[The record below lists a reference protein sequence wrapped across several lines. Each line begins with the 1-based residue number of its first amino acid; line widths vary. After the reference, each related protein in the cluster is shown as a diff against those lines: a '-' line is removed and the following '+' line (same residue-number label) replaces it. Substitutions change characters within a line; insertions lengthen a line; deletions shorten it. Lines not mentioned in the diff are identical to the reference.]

1 MPPAEG
7 GGMEIFMNEKKEVVL
22 ACENLVKIYANSD
35 IETKV
40 LKGINLKIYKGSIN
54 LIYGKSGS
62 GKTTLLNLLATL
74 DKVTSGSIYL
84 NGNAYQNL
92 SEGQLSKLRGNRF
105 GFVFQAYNLIENI
118 SVKDN
123 IYCLAYIN
131 GKEIDRSYYEF
142 LIETLGIS
150 NLQAK
155 TPKQLSGG
163 EQQRVA
169 IARAMILKPDII
181 FADEPTGNLDSE
193 NSRQIMQLF
202 RKLNKEYN
210 TTFIIVSHD
219 ENLVEQG
226 DNVILLKD
234 GVVNEN

>member
-22 ACENLVKIYANSD
+22 VCENLVKTYANSD

-84 NGNAYQNL
+84 NGNAYKNL

-123 IYCLAYIN
+123 IYCPAYIN

-150 NLQAK
+150 NLQEK

-234 GVVNEN
+234 GVINEN

>member
-1 MPPAEG
+1 
-7 GGMEIFMNEKKEVVL
+7 MNEKKEVVL
-22 ACENLVKIYANSD
+22 ACENLVKTYANSD

-123 IYCLAYIN
+123 IYCPGYIN

-150 NLQAK
+150 SLQEK

-234 GVVNEN
+234 GVINEN

>member
-1 MPPAEG
+1 
-7 GGMEIFMNEKKEVVL
+7 MNEKKEVVL
-22 ACENLVKIYANSD
+22 ACENLVKTYANSD

-74 DKVTSGSIYL
+74 DKATGGSIYL

-118 SVKDN
+118 SVNDN
-123 IYCLAYIN
+123 MYCPGYIN

-150 NLQAK
+150 SLQEK

-226 DNVILLKD
+226 DNIILLKD
-234 GVVNEN
+234 GVINEN